1 MPYGQNERQN
11 ILQQTSM
18 RHQYVALKNRL
29 VRCNANSKKK
39 NGVPQQKKGF
49 LGRNSTNIPG
59 SQVLFRS
66 QNQFYEAIK
75 LEKKNKVQLTKKASR
90 TISQTNYDILAP
102 DPPNLPYSLDSQEA
116 PYSPESQQ
124 IHQNHHIHHIKYDG
138 CSIRHCNWHSL
149 LID

>member
-49 LGRNSTNIPG
+49 LGRNSKNIPG

-66 QNQFYEAIK
+66 QNQFYRAIK
-75 LEKKNKVQLTKKASR
+75 LEKKLQLTKKASR
-90 TISQTNYDILAP
+90 RISKTYYDILTQRTHQTHQIYHIHQIHTKHHIHQ
-102 DPPNLPYSLDSQEA
+102 NRNRFTRSTILSRIVIDSPES
-116 PYSPESQQ
+116 PYSPHK
-124 IHQNHHIHHIKYDG
+124 I
-138 CSIRHCNWHSL
+138 
-149 LID
+149 